1 VVGGDDGTVF
11 GFEGDVLVGI
21 WEVCI
26 EVSSRDGR

>member
-1 VVGGDDGTVF
+1 VVGGDGGIVF
-11 GFEGDVLVGI
+11 DFEGDALAGI